1 MKEYL
6 YQIFTPGGNTTALVF
21 DLVDNLQVRKSINDN
36 IMKKFP
42 YVEQVGFL
50 STDVSKPQL
59 VMAGGEFCG
68 NATRCAAWHYL
79 NGTHGELS
87 LKVSGVCNQLKAG
100 VTKKGEVWAE
110 IPTIGTLNDVI
121 EFKQGFFLVKLEG
134 ILHVVVMPEQSK
146 MYLKK
151 TYNIKQS
158 AMSILCQNK
167 LLDSPA
173 AGVIF
178 VEQTVNALKIHPC
191 VYVSRI
197 NTLFYETACGSG
209 TVAVGLVFA
218 LLNRKSEEIT
228 VIQPSTKTIRV
239 FVSIKGEEIDK
250 AIISGGIEV
259 HEDIYKGMI

>member
-6 YQIFTPGGNTTALVF
+6 YQIFIPGGNATALVYNLAD
-21 DLVDNLQVRKSINDN
+21 DLQIQKFVNDA

-50 STDVSKPQL
+50 STDISKPQL
-59 VMAGGEFCG
+59 IMAGGEFCG

-79 NGTHGELS
+79 NGKQGELS
-87 LKVSGVCNQLKAG
+87 LKVSGVSNQLKAG
-100 VTKKGEVWAE
+100 VTKKGEAWAE
-110 IPTIGTLNDVI
+110 IPTIGTLNDIVEI
-121 EFKQGFFLVKLEG
+121 KKGFFLVKLEG

-151 TYNIKQS
+151 TCEIKKT

-167 LLDSPA
+167 LLDTPA

-178 VEQTVNALKIHPC
+178 VEQTMKTLKIHPC

-209 TVAVGLVFA
+209 TVAVGLVCA
-218 LLNRKSEEIT
+218 LLNKKSEEIT
-228 VIQPSTKTIRV
+228 VIQPSTKTIKV
-239 FVSIKGEEIDK
+239 FVSIKGEEIDE